1 MSIVG
6 SVLQGLSPEVIS
18 RMASGLGAPQ
28 GAIEKGVGAAAP
40 AILAALNRIPVATR

>member
-6 SVLQGLSPEVIS
+6 SVMQGLSPEVIS

-28 GAIEKGVGAAAP
+28 DAIPPSLQHAERK
-40 AILAALNRIPVATR
+40 